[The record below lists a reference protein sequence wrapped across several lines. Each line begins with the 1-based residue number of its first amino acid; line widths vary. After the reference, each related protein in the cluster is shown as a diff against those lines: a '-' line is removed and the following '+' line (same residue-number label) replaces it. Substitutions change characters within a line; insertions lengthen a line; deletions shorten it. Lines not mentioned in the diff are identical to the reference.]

1 MPSLIET
8 IKKVAMAVYNE
19 SKPFA
24 LAYGVVENINPLLIK
39 VDQKLPLTKEFLIL
53 TNMVKD
59 YNVEVTLG
67 GTKQICTIHNG
78 LKINEKVLL
87 LRVQGGQQYIVLDRV

>member
-8 IKKVAMAVYNE
+8 IKEAAMAVYNE

-24 LAYGVVENINPLLIK
+24 LSYGVVESINPLSIK
-39 VDQKLPLTKEFLIL
+39 VDQKLPLTSNFLIL
-53 TNMVKD
+53 TNNVKD
-59 YNVEVTLG
+59 YEVNITIDG
-67 GTKQICTIHNG
+67 VKQTCTIHNG